1 MGRFAAMR
9 LAPYSLIV
17 SSKAM
22 DLSLLSSFIERLRIE
37 AVGDPTWVSS
47 KTVFE
52 YPDQSL
58 KLVVVLKLVRAA
70 QGIHAMDLLCRN
82 GLFIDMGAIYRCVND
97 CIWEVYF
104 LLEKYSEPSE
114 NVQQFVKAFFAQT
127 IDNHIASEEKPVQT
141 KKVHAAVVRSLT
153 GGEQDEQ
160 IKTHLTNVYKT
171 FSGYTHAGYAHIMQ
185 MFGPLQEGSFNLSG
199 IRSQQ
204 QVVMHLQFVE
214 EAYKSTLLAVS
225 EASGSFGLEELRR
238 EALQNC

>member
-1 MGRFAAMR
+1 MR